1 MRYNNTCNAF
11 MQYIHYKKELQ
22 QMTSQELLTM
32 LTRLPHD
39 AVIMVEHNGEIIE
52 PYKMNVEMSTD
63 LYEQRDHIILK
74 CK

>member
-1 MRYNNTCNAF
+1 
-11 MQYIHYKKELQ
+11 
-22 QMTSQELLTM
+22 MTSQELLTM

-39 AVIMVEHNGEIIE
+39 AIIMVDNNGEIIE